1 MDAGVDQGAA
11 NSRARP
17 RRALTLLWPYPGRQ
31 LGAGFNPLAF
41 KGAEHIPPQRCSL
54 RQWIQLDLYE
64 GGARLTNA
72 IIYQARLLIVSGGGT
87 TGRLF
92 QGSQSLQGV

>member
-41 KGAEHIPPQRCSL
+41 KGRSY
-54 RQWIQLDLYE
+54 LYL
-64 GGARLTNA
+64 A
-72 IIYQARLLIVSGGGT
+72 
-87 TGRLF
+87 
-92 QGSQSLQGV
+92 GSHKYRSWNR